1 MSQPPNQPNSE
12 ETPSGASQEPPSGAP
27 QPPAAPQPPSAPEPA
42 TAPQPPTGPQPP
54 GYGRPEQGYDQP
66 SGGQPLAG
74 YGQPSGGQPA
84 EGYGQ
89 PSGGQ
94 PGQGYGQPSGGQAA
108 EGYGPPPSGQAGPG
122 YGQAFGSQPAGG
134 YGQPS
139 GGQPAEGYGQPSGG
153 QPAGGYGQPVSGQP
167 AAGWGQPVGGQPAAG
182 WGQPVGGQPAAGY
195 GQPGQAYQPSPPA
208 GYGPP
213 AAGYGQ
219 PPGYEQQ
226 PGFGQPGYGQQP
238 AFGQPGY
245 GQQPGFAPQYGAPGQ
260 PPKKSSALKIV
271 LIILGVLVLLCAIGG
286 GIVAFVAK
294 DKIGDA
300 IEGSKISVVEP
311 DTLAGRPKVTDPALA
326 GTMTL
331 LDSQLKK
338 VPGATSTVGAL
349 YGDAQSQ
356 DLVIVE
362 AVASITGTAQSRF
375 DDFTT
380 GMGSS
385 GFAPD
390 DLQETDPGPFG
401 GLASCGD
408 GQNTTGQSIWVC
420 VWSDK
425 GSTGMIAMTAK
436 PSDPEQEFITMRG
449 QIETK
454 S

>member
-1 MSQPPNQPNSE
+1 V
-12 ETPSGASQEPPSGAP
+12 
-27 QPPAAPQPPSAPEPA
+27 
-42 TAPQPPTGPQPP
+42 
-54 GYGRPEQGYDQP
+54 
-66 SGGQPLAG
+66 AG
-74 YGQPSGGQPA
+74 YGQPSGGQPAEGYGQPSGGQAA

-108 EGYGPPPSGQAGPG
+108 EGYGQPSGGQPGQGYGQPSGGQPGQGYGPPSGGQAGAG
-122 YGQAFGSQPAGG
+122 YGQTFGSQPAGG

-182 WGQPVGGQPAAGY
+182 Y
-195 GQPGQAYQPSPPA
+195 GQPGQAYQPPPPA

-213 AAGYGQ
+213 PAGYGPPPAGYGEQ
-219 PPGYEQQ
+219 PGYEQQ

-238 AFGQPGY
+238 GFGQPGY

-271 LIILGVLVLLCAIGG
+271 LIILGVLVLLCAVGG
-286 GIVAFVAK
+286 TIVGLVAK
-294 DKIGDA
+294 DKISDL
-300 IEGSKISVVEP
+300 IEGARISVVEP

-349 YGDAQSQ
+349 YGDPQSQ

-362 AVASITGTAQSRF
+362 AVASITGTAQSRY

-390 DLQETDPGPFG
+390 DLQDTDPGPFG
-401 GLASCGD
+401 GIARCGD

-436 PSDPEQEFITMRG
+436 PSNPEPEFVTMRG